1 MKEDAARVRSGQ
13 EKARLENQPGL
24 KVLGE
29 DA

>member
-1 MKEDAARVRSGQ
+1 MATGAKREKAKK
-13 EKARLENQPGL
+13 KARLANQPGL